1 MFDCLLL
8 DPFSASD
15 DCLCSPEVGVGRRD
29 VSKCLVVAMMVVM
42 LNEGFDLAFQVA
54 RQEVVFE
61 QDAIFE
67 RLVPAFDLALAL
79 IKPAMLSEI

>member
-1 MFDCLLL
+1 MA
-8 DPFSASD
+8 ASGVD
-15 DCLCSPEVGVGRRD
+15 VCGSEVFQALVRA
-29 VSKCLVVAMMVVM
+29 LMIVVADERV
-42 LNEGFDLAFQVA
+42 DLRFEVA

>member
-1 MFDCLLL
+1 
-8 DPFSASD
+8 
-15 DCLCSPEVGVGRRD
+15 
-29 VSKCLVVAMMVVM
+29 MMVVM